1 MEKRIPLKVY
11 GITISQ
17 VETGAYALIL
27 GEIDGPRKIP
37 IIVGTP
43 EAQSIVIQLEHIT
56 PRRPLT
62 HDLFQAFSQA
72 FGIRLLEVY
81 IYKMVAG
88 VFYAEMLFDNGERQV
103 KIDSRTSDAIAV
115 ALRVGCPI
123 YTTEVIL
130 QEAGVIIEGREDSNE
145 PTEEEEDEST
155 AIQQFQ
161 SLSTDELNKR
171 LQEAIDDENYE
182 YASKIRDEL
191 KKRGENI

>member
-62 HDLFQAFSQA
+62 HDLFQTFSQA

-123 YTTEVIL
+123 YTTELIL

-145 PTEEEEDEST
+145 PTEEEEDETT
-155 AIQQFQ
+155 AVQQFQ
-161 SLSTDELNKR
+161 SLSTEELNKR

>member
-1 MEKRIPLKVY
+1 MEKRVPLKVY

-62 HDLFQAFSQA
+62 HDLFQSFSQA

-88 VFYAEMLFDNGERQV
+88 VFYAEMLFDNGDRQIR
-103 KIDSRTSDAIAV
+103 IDSRTSDAIAI

-123 YTTEVIL
+123 FTTEIIL
-130 QEAGVIIEGREDSNE
+130 QEAGVIIEGREESNE
-145 PTEEEEDEST
+145 PTEEEEEPTSYE
-155 AIQQFQ
+155 QFIG
-161 SLSTDELNKR
+161 LSTDELNKR
-171 LQEAIDDENYE
+171 LQEAIEDENYE

-191 KKRGENI
+191 RNRGHNP